1 MLFIEK
7 KSKFTDF
14 FNSKGLAAN
23 NQAAIMGQKYKPA
36 LYPYNWQDDEFLMVA
51 KQIKNQLE
59 RQLKRANK
67 RKNWKERQVIS
78 ERLKQFEGF

>member
-1 MLFIEK
+1 MYNFSIKLYETCILY
-7 KSKFTDF
+7 
-14 FNSKGLAAN
+14 SKGLAAN
-23 NQAAIMGQKYKPA
+23 NQAAMMGQKDKPA

-51 KQIKNQLE
+51 KKIKNQLE
-59 RQLKRANK
+59 KQLKTANK